1 MRRSACQAPES
12 EKEQGCAICQRVT
25 QHLVFHHLEP
35 GKKRRRTQDGIRVCH
50 QCGDQVHL
58 MFTNRELRSQYNT
71 LEKLLASGKVQRY
84 VRWVKDRPVEARY
97 TLKRKKKQ

>member
-1 MRRSACQAPES
+1 
-12 EKEQGCAICQRVT
+12 
-25 QHLVFHHLEP
+25 
-35 GKKRRRTQDGIRVCH
+35 
-50 QCGDQVHL
+50 